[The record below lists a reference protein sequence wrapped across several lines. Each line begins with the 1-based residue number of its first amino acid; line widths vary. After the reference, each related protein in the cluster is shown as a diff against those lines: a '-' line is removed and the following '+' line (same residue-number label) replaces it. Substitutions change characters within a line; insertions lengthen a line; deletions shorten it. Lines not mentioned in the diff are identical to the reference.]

1 MTKEPCAW
9 WERSTGRAPADVRIV
24 RAWRDTRRLKTG
36 GGTLCICSMS
46 PLCYASKPA
55 FDCNA
60 FRNRLQR
67 SFIVRSRCVCFIGI
81 DVRPVERRSSYIG
94 HRIHH
99 LAPAQRRGRA
109 VTVTALTSTTSTGSW
124 ASSADS
130 GQAVFACD
138 SVNPKADSRHVSR
151 SRNE

>member
-67 SFIVRSRCVCFIGI
+67 SLRLLYRHRRETGRATVELYRSQNSSP
-81 DVRPVERRSSYIG
+81 RPGPETRSSRHG
-94 HRIHH
+94 DCADEHDIHWVMGK
-99 LAPAQRRGRA
+99 QRRLRAGGLCLRQCQSQGR
-109 VTVTALTSTTSTGSW
+109 LK
-124 ASSADS
+124 
-130 GQAVFACD
+130 ACE
-138 SVNPKADSRHVSR
+138 SI
-151 SRNE
+151 